1 MSNIDIPKNSK
12 IAVGLSGGVDSAVS
26 AFLLKQQSFEVVGVH
41 MQCWDYDAKGC
52 TGTKDRADAVEVA
65 TLLGIKFI
73 SLDFQEEYK
82 QKVLDHFFAEYKA
95 GRTPNPDVLC
105 NKEIKFGLFL
115 NWALTN
121 GYSHIATGHY
131 ATLTKD
137 TFYELA
143 RPKDATKDQTYF
155 LYQLGQKELSHAV
168 FPLGDCTKKEVRKI
182 ALAENIP
189 VAQKDESFGVC
200 FIGNIDL
207 KDFLATNAGFV
218 PKLGNVLDTDGNIIG
233 THMGAYAFTAGQRHG
248 FTINKYQ
255 GEPRYVLKKDV
266 ATNEIVVGSHAEC
279 MSDKFAL
286 SNIHWIG
293 KTFEKPMSCKCRI
306 RHLGQLYVC
315 EVNPTTLHVSLDQ
328 PAFAVASGQSA
339 VFYKDDVVLGGGV
352 IA

>member
-1 MSNIDIPKNSK
+1 VSNIDIPKNSK
-12 IAVGLSGGVDSAVS
+12 IAAGLSGGVDSAVS
-26 AFLLKQQSFEVVGVH
+26 ALLLKQQGFEVVGVH

-52 TGTKDRADAVEVA
+52 TGKKDRADAVAVA

-82 QKVLDHFFAEYKA
+82 QKVLDHFFAEYRA

-115 NWALTN
+115 NWALAN
-121 GYSHIATGHY
+121 GFSHIATGHY
-131 ATLTKD
+131 AALNKN

-143 RPKDATKDQTYF
+143 RPKDETKDQTYF
-155 LYQLGQKELSHAV
+155 LYQLGQKELSHAI
-168 FPLGDCTKKEVRKI
+168 FPLGDYTKKEVRKI
-182 ALAENIP
+182 ALVENIP

-218 PKLGNVLDTDGNIIG
+218 PKAGNVLGVDGNIIG

-266 ATNEIVVGSHAEC
+266 ATNELVVGSYADC
-279 MSDKFAL
+279 MSNEFAL
-286 SNIHWIG
+286 SNIYWMG
-293 KTFEKPMSCKCRI
+293 KTFDKPIRCKCRI
-306 RHLGQLYVC
+306 RHLGQLYAC
-315 EVNPTTLHVSLDQ
+315 EVNPITLNVSLDQ
-328 PAFAVASGQSA
+328 AAFAVASGQSA